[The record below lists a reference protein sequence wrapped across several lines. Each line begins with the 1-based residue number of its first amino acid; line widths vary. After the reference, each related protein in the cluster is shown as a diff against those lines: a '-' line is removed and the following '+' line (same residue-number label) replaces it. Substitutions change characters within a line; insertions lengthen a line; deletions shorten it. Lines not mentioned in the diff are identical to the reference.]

1 MNNKK
6 TLTQSELA
14 YNTIAQLILKGK
26 LSPGQPMN
34 EVDLCRL
41 TGTSRTPVREAI
53 NRLSQEKIVKI
64 IPRKGAF
71 VTKLDYEDI
80 REIFQ
85 LREAIEGMA
94 ARLACGKVDI
104 EKLNDIESRC
114 HTLLTEPEPERMV
127 DHIRLNDEL
136 HSYILDSCGNKRFKE
151 MIDQFTTVLHIEMNI
166 TVHLKDI
173 VEHSCEEHTK
183 IIEALKNRDE
193 DTAEKEMRLH
203 VSEVYERLVDA
214 LTKGYYL

>member
-1 MNNKK
+1 MNNNKNM
-6 TLTQSELA
+6 TQSELA
-14 YNTIAQLILKGK
+14 YNTIAELILKGK

-34 EVDLCRL
+34 EGDLCQL

-53 NRLSQEKIVKI
+53 NRLAQEKIVKI

-94 ARLACGKVDI
+94 ARLACSKVDI
-104 EKLNDIESRC
+104 KKLEEIENKCRL
-114 HTLLTEPEPERMV
+114 LLTEPDPERMI
-127 DHIRLNDEL
+127 DHIKLNDEL
-136 HSYILDSCGNKRFKE
+136 HTYILDSCGNRRFKE
-151 MIDQFTTVLHIEMNI
+151 MIEQFTTVLHIEMNI
-166 TVHLKDI
+166 TVHLKNI
-173 VEHSCEEHTK
+173 IEHSCEEHTK
-183 IIEALKNRDE
+183 IIEALKNGDE
-193 DTAEKEMRLH
+193 DAAEREMRLH

-214 LTKGYYL
+214 LTKGFYL